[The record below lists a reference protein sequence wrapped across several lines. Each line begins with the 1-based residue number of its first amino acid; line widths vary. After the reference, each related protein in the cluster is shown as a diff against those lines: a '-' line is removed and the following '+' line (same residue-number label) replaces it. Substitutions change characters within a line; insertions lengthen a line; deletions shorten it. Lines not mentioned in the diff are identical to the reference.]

1 MNYLVF
7 DFYFIDF
14 KTVLVSYPMIIAAKN
29 FKAWGGID
37 RGSKILALSSPENV
51 ILTKHTRLATNH
63 NTFPFFEW

>member
-1 MNYLVF
+1 
-7 DFYFIDF
+7 
-14 KTVLVSYPMIIAAKN
+14 MIIAAKN

-63 NTFPFFEW
+63 NTFPFFE